1 MEPVK
6 IAVIGAGLR
15 GTQHLETL
23 VRLTDTF
30 ELVGIA
36 EQDPERADR
45 ARRTYGAPV
54 FQRPDEM
61 LDEVQPD
68 VVDIIVPP
76 DGHLPMTAL
85 AADRGVHVLVET
97 PIAPTLVQTDA
108 MIDVC
113 EREGV
118 FLQLAENVWRFPNE
132 RLKKQA
138 IEAGLLGDVIN
149 VQLFYRSGSYH
160 GMNVIHTHIGRG
172 PSRVIGH
179 ARSLKRRVDFEP
191 AEDVRPV
198 SPSYA
203 WEIGVF
209 DFPNGA
215 TAVYQ
220 FPPRSERGNYWEII
234 GTAGSF
240 VGTEAVFYGDSAPT
254 SVSIE
259 AEMDGE
265 TIVALRLP
273 VEPEVRWENPFAKY
287 GVEGQDGVALADLYM
302 TMHAAATEAR
312 SPDYGGAG
320 GRLDQEMLIG
330 VRESASN
337 GGKPLEFPLTE
348 TTAYERRLL
357 QQYERKYGADALDTS
372 PEAWRTLYP
381 RQSLKGTFVE

>member
-1 MEPVK
+1 MQRIK
-6 IAVIGAGLR
+6 IAMIGAGLR
-15 GTQHLETL
+15 AAQHLETL
-23 VRLTDTF
+23 TRLTDAF

-36 EQDPERADR
+36 EQDPERAHR
-45 ARRTYGAPV
+45 ARQSYSVPV

-68 VVDIIVPP
+68 VVDVVVPP

-108 MIDVC
+108 MIEVC

-132 RLKKQA
+132 RLKKKV
-138 IEAGLLGDVIN
+138 IEVGLLGDVIN

-160 GMNVIHTHIGRG
+160 GMNAIHTHIGCG
-172 PSRVIGH
+172 PSRAIGH

-191 AEDVRPV
+191 AEEVRPV

-240 VGTEAVFYGDSAPT
+240 VGAEAVFYGDRNAAP
-254 SVSIE
+254 VEIE
-259 AEMDGE
+259 AEMDGH
-265 TIVALRLP
+265 TIVAVWLP
-273 VEPEVRWENPFAKY
+273 ADPEVRWENPFARY
-287 GVEGQDGVALADLYM
+287 GVQGQDGVALADLYM
-302 TMHAAATEAR
+302 SMHAAATQSR
-312 SPDYGGAG
+312 PPDYGGAG

-330 VRESASN
+330 VRESAFQ
-337 GGKPLEFPLTE
+337 GGESMEFPLTE

-357 QQYERKYGADALDTS
+357 EAYERKYGSDALDTS
-372 PEAWRTLYP
+372 PEAWRTFYP

>member
-23 VRLTDTF
+23 VRLTDAF

-45 ARRTYGAPV
+45 ARRTYGVRV

-287 GVEGQDGVALADLYM
+287 GVQGQDGVALADLYM

-337 GGKPLEFPLTE
+337 GGKPVEFPLTE

>member
-1 MEPVK
+1 MRRIK
-6 IAVIGAGLR
+6 IVAIGAGLR
-15 GTQHLETL
+15 AGQHLATL
-23 VRLTDTF
+23 LRLTDAF

-36 EQDPERADR
+36 EQDPERAAR
-45 ARRTYGAPV
+45 ARQAYGVPV

-61 LDEVQPD
+61 LDEIQPD

-85 AADRGVHVLVET
+85 AADRGVHVMVET
-97 PIAPTLVQTDA
+97 PIAPTLAQTDA

-113 EREGV
+113 EREDV

-132 RLKKQA
+132 RLKKKA
-138 IEAGLLGDVIN
+138 IDAGLLGDVIN

-191 AEDVRPV
+191 AEDIRPV

-220 FPPRSERGNYWEII
+220 FPPRAERGNYWEII

-240 VGTEAVFYGDSAPT
+240 VGTEAVFYGGSKSAPIQ
-254 SVSIE
+254 IE

-265 TIVALRLP
+265 TIVALWLP
-273 VEPEVRWENPFAKY
+273 AEPKVRWENPFARY
-287 GVEGQDGVALADLYM
+287 GVQGQDGVALADLYM
-302 TMHAAATEAR
+302 SMHAAATEAR
-312 SPDYGGAG
+312 PPDYGGAG
-320 GRLDQEMLIG
+320 GRLDQEMLIA
-330 VRESASN
+330 VRESAFQ
-337 GGKPLEFPLTE
+337 GGEVLEFPLTE

-357 QQYERKYGADALDTS
+357 EEYERKYGSDALDTS
-372 PEAWRTLYP
+372 PEAWRTFYP